1 MILYES
7 ERADPSGG
15 IYHQR
20 NEGLYFI
27 PHLHD
32 SFEFIYVYEG
42 ELHVSVDEIPHT
54 VDSGHAILIFPN
66 QIHSITK
73 ATSSK
78 TYLCIFQNSLVGEFA
93 QIAKKSFSESPVFS
107 IDRTTIIDKLTTP
120 SIPRYLLKSYL
131 YEIISIFD
139 ASCPKYLPRQKR
151 SSELIGKMIIF
162 IEENYAKDISISDVA
177 SDIGYDYHYLSNL
190 LSKHL
195 KTTFRTILNEYRISH
210 AKYLLTSSGSPISVI
225 SRECG
230 YDSLCSFN
238 RNFKMIVGCTPS
250 EYRCRH

>member
-93 QIAKKSFSESPVFS
+93 HRPEIVLVELYSDSEKVLFRVSRFFY
-107 IDRTTIIDKLTTP
+107 RRDKNN
-120 SIPRYLLKSYL
+120 
-131 YEIISIFD
+131 
-139 ASCPKYLPRQKR
+139 RQAH
-151 SSELIGKMIIF
+151 
-162 IEENYAKDISISDVA
+162 YAKYSKISSQ
-177 SDIGYDYHYLSNL
+177 
-190 LSKHL
+190 
-195 KTTFRTILNEYRISH
+195 
-210 AKYLLTSSGSPISVI
+210 VI
-225 SRECG
+225 S
-230 YDSLCSFN
+230 L
-238 RNFKMIVGCTPS
+238 
-250 EYRCRH
+250 